1 MKVWVEAGN
10 ARGAGTRSSI
20 EWQISVGR
28 IERLLHR
35 EVARSVGDQRALARK
50 KHVDPS
56 DEDREWAE
64 GEAVRVCTSSLK
76 VSVCMA

>member
-1 MKVWVEAGN
+1 MKVWSEAGN

-35 EVARSVGDQRALARK
+35 EVARSVGDKEGASQEEARR
-50 KHVDPS
+50 S
-56 DEDREWAE
+56 F
-64 GEAVRVCTSSLK
+64 
-76 VSVCMA
+76 